1 MSGWDDLDEQV
12 RLEAVDDETD
22 DLNLLVAKTFGSDAG
37 QKVLAWMRDF
47 YLERPCWEPGAEAS
61 LGYWKS
67 GQQAVIRD
75 IEARIRKARN
85 R

>member
-1 MSGWDDLDEQV
+1 MSGWQDIDEQAG
-12 RLEAVDDETD
+12 LIQDDQAD
-22 DLNLLVAKTFGSDAG
+22 DINLLVAKTFGTDAG

-47 YLERPCWEPGAEAS
+47 YIERPCWEPGADSS
-61 LGYWKS
+61 LGQWRE
-67 GQQAVIRD
+67 GQNSVIRD